1 MGIRE
6 GGGGDGGEVRVCG
19 GMVGGLSGGLRG
31 GGEQIS
37 DSVHIRRA
45 RTY

>member
-1 MGIRE
+1 M
-6 GGGGDGGEVRVCG
+6 RVCG
-19 GMVGGLSGGLRG
+19 GMVCVGVGWGA
-31 GGEQIS
+31 QIS